1 MNNIKKYL
9 LIICMVFGMISV
21 TGCGSSAATDNNG
34 TNNVSRAASV
44 TTEAQNK
51 ASDEDK
57 QTADKKAELESIQAQ
72 IDEAK
77 RQAEEAA
84 SIQASKAVEEASSR
98 EQELR
103 ESQAAAEE
111 AASKAVE
118 EAKSQAAEIQ
128 SSAQAS
134 AAQAIQQYSQQEQQ
148 PVADDSDMVWIP
160 KSGKKYHSNPSCSN
174 MKSPSQVTIDTAQ
187 ARGYTPCSKCY

>member
-1 MNNIKKYL
+1 MNSIKKYL

-21 TGCGSSAATDNNG
+21 TGCGSTAATDNNG
-34 TNNVSRAASV
+34 TNVSTAASV
-44 TTEAQNK
+44 TTEAQSK

-57 QTADKKAELESIQAQ
+57 QIDDKKAELESIQAQ

-103 ESQAAAEE
+103 E
-111 AASKAVE
+111 
-118 EAKSQAAEIQ
+118 SQAAEIQ